1 MVKTLSRIGNS
12 YGLIIDR
19 SIMDLLNIDP
29 DTRLEVTAERGGL
42 FVRPAP
48 LDGDDDGHKGRVR
61 RSAARMAKI
70 HEDTLRKLAE

>member
-19 SIMDLLNIDP
+19 SIMNLLGIDQE
-29 DTRLEVTAERGGL
+29 TCLEVTTERGGL

-48 LDGDDDGHKGRVR
+48 QDAEDHRGRVR
-61 RSAARMAKI
+61 RSAARMARI
-70 HEDTLRKLAE
+70 HRDSLRKLAE

>member
-48 LDGDDDGHKGRVR
+48 PDGDGHKGRVR